1 MSVKYVFVTGGVV
14 SGLGK
19 GITAA
24 SLGRLLKARG
34 YKVTMQKFDPYI
46 NIDPGTMNPIQHGE
60 VFVTDDGAETDL
72 DLGHYERFIDEN
84 LGKNSNVTTG
94 KVYWSV
100 LQKERRGDYG
110 GGTVQVIP
118 HITNEI
124 KSRFYRNFTTE
135 DTHIAIIE
143 VGGTVGDMESQPF
156 LESIR
161 QFQHEIGHENAI
173 LIHVTLI
180 PYISASGEMKTKP
193 TQASV
198 KELQGMGIQ
207 PDIIVCRSEYPLD
220 QGIKDKIALF
230 CNVPCSRVL
239 QNLDVEYLYEAP
251 LAMESE
257 NLAQVAC
264 ECLHLDCPQPD
275 LTDWIDMVD
284 ALRNPNKE
292 VDIALVG
299 KYTALHDA
307 YISVVEALK
316 HGGIAERATVNIK
329 WVDSE
334 LLNQENAE
342 EILGQVQGILVPGG
356 FGDRGVEGMITAAQ
370 YAREHK
376 IPYLGLCLG
385 MQVAI
390 IEYARHV
397 CSFHDAHSIELDPN
411 TTHPVIAL
419 MPDQNGVEDIG
430 GTLRLGSYPCIL
442 DKTSRAFQVYGEETI
457 HERHRHRYEVNNDYR
472 SVLTETGMK
481 LCGLSPDG
489 RIVEMVEIVDHPWF
503 VATQAH
509 PELKSRPNRPHPL
522 FKGFVEAALKNRRSA
537 YEQTT

>member
-1 MSVKYVFVTGGVV
+1 MPVKYVFVTGGVV

-34 YKVTMQKFDPYI
+34 FKVTMQKFDPYI

-72 DLGHYERFIDEN
+72 DLGHYERFIDES
-84 LGKNSNVTTG
+84 LSKNSNVTTG

-100 LQKERRGDYG
+100 LQKERRGDFG

-124 KSRFYRNFTTE
+124 KSRFYRNFTSE

-143 VGGTVGDMESQPF
+143 VGGTVGDIESQPF

-161 QFQHEIGHENAI
+161 QFQHEVGHENAM

-180 PYISASGEMKTKP
+180 PYIKASGELKTKP

-207 PDIIVCRSEYPLD
+207 PDIIVCRSEQPLD

-230 CNVPCSRVL
+230 CNVPNDHVL

-251 LAMESE
+251 LAMEE
-257 NLAQVAC
+257 EHLAQVTC
-264 ECLHLDCPQPD
+264 KCLNLECPTPD
-275 LTDWIDMVD
+275 LTDWKDMVN
-284 ALRNPNKE
+284 ALRHPNKE

-299 KYTALHDA
+299 KYIQLHDA
-307 YISVVEALK
+307 YLSVVEALK
-316 HGGIAERATVNIK
+316 HGGIAERATVNIH

-334 LLNQENAE
+334 ELNEENVDE
-342 EILGQVQGILVPGG
+342 VLGSMQGILVPGG
-356 FGDRGVEGMITAAQ
+356 
-370 YAREHK
+370 
-376 IPYLGLCLG
+376 
-385 MQVAI
+385 
-390 IEYARHV
+390 
-397 CSFHDAHSIELDPN
+397 
-411 TTHPVIAL
+411 
-419 MPDQNGVEDIG
+419 
-430 GTLRLGSYPCIL
+430 
-442 DKTSRAFQVYGEETI
+442 
-457 HERHRHRYEVNNDYR
+457 
-472 SVLTETGMK
+472 
-481 LCGLSPDG
+481 
-489 RIVEMVEIVDHPWF
+489 
-503 VATQAH
+503 
-509 PELKSRPNRPHPL
+509 
-522 FKGFVEAALKNRRSA
+522 
-537 YEQTT
+537 

>member
-1 MSVKYVFVTGGVV
+1 MPVKYVFVTGGVV

-72 DLGHYERFIDEN
+72 DLGHYERFIDES
-84 LGKNSNVTTG
+84 LTKNSNVTTG

-124 KSRFYRNFTTE
+124 KSRFYRNFTS
-135 DTHIAIIE
+135 DDMHIAIIE
-143 VGGTVGDMESQPF
+143 VGGTVGDIESQPF
-156 LESIR
+156 LEAIR
-161 QFQHEIGHENAI
+161 QFQHEVGHENAI
-173 LIHVTLI
+173 LCHVTLI
-180 PYISASGEMKTKP
+180 PYLRASGELKTKP

-207 PDIIVCRSEYPLD
+207 PDIIVCRSEQPLD
-220 QGIKDKIALF
+220 QGLKDKIALF
-230 CNVPCSRVL
+230 CNVPNSHVL

-251 LAMESE
+251 LAMEQE
-257 NLAQVAC
+257 NLAKVVC
-264 ECLHLDCPQPD
+264 ESLKLDCPEPD
-275 LTDWIDMVD
+275 LTDWKQMVSD
-284 ALRNPNKE
+284 LRHPTQE
-292 VDIALVG
+292 VRIALVG

-316 HGGIAERATVNIK
+316 HGGIPLHTTIDIK

-334 LLNQENAE
+334 ELTADNVGELLGDVN
-342 EILGQVQGILVPGG
+342 GILVPGG
-356 FGDRGVEGMITAAQ
+356 FGLRGVEGKILAAR
-370 YAREHK
+370 YARENN

-390 IEYARHV
+390 IEFARHV
-397 CSFHDAHSIELDPN
+397 CGYNDAHSIELDPN

-430 GTLRLGSYPCIL
+430 GTLRLGAYPCVL
-442 DKTSRAFQVYGEETI
+442 DKDSKACSVYGTTEI
-457 HERHRHRYEVNNDYR
+457 SERHRHRYEVNNDYR
-472 SVLTETGMK
+472 TALVEHGMK
-481 LCGLSPDG
+481 LCGTSPDG
-489 RIVEMVEIVDHPWF
+489 RIVEMIELPDHPWF
-503 VATQAH
+503 IATQAH

-522 FKGFVEAALKNRRSA
+522 FRGFVEAATKCKR
-537 YEQTT
+537 